1 MQWAPYILG
10 AALGAGSLLILG
22 GLRTLTNKRL
32 DEAARKRG
40 YWPLN
45 GGLLLAA
52 VSMYLMLEL

>member
-10 AALGAGSLLILG
+10 AALGAGSLLILV

>member
-1 MQWAPYILG
+1 VQWAPYILG
-10 AALGAGSLLILG
+10 AALGAGSLLILV

>member
-10 AALGAGSLLILG
+10 AALGAGSLLIFA
-22 GLRTLTNKRL
+22 GLRVLTNKRL